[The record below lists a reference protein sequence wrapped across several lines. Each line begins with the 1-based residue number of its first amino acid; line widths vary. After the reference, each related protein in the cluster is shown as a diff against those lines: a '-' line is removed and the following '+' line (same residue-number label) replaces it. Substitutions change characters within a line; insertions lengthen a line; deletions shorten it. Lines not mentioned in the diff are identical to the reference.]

1 VDAAVTAKGAD
12 ARRTTG
18 KGSAA
23 KKSTDNEADRTTAAA
38 KKTTTK
44 KPAAKKPASKQAS
57 AKKAASTKPSAKK
70 ATTRSAT
77 TQTAAS
83 KKTASKKTASKKTAS
98 KKTASKKT
106 ASKKTASKKTASK
119 KTASKKTAS
128 KKTASKRS
136 ATSKPTGNK
145 AAKKAAKKPEKQA
158 TDRRPASSRRVTVS
172 LAVLPGEDP
181 WTTAEVDE
189 VRGELEAE
197 RQRLLSEISSAE
209 DDMATLLRDA
219 GVGAGSDQADIGSS
233 ALERDSEMSLAN
245 NTRDMLFQVDRAKT
259 RLDDGSY
266 GICESCGNPIGKARL
281 MAFPRATLC
290 LSCKQRQERR

>member
-1 VDAAVTAKGAD
+1 MDAAVTTKRAD
-12 ARRTTG
+12 ARPTTG
-18 KGSAA
+18 KSSAA
-23 KKSTDNEADRTTAAA
+23 KKDTRKKADTNKPAG
-38 KKTTTK
+38 K
-44 KPAAKKPASKQAS
+44 KPATKKSASKKSASKKPASKKPASKQA
-57 AKKAASTKPSAKK
+57 AQKTATKRATTEKATTEKATTKKATTKKATTKKAASKAAASKNTAPKQTTTPTTTKQRATTNKATTKK
-70 ATTRSAT
+70 ATT
-77 TQTAAS
+77 
-83 KKTASKKTASKKTAS
+83 KKTTGKKATGKKTTPS
-98 KKTASKKT
+98 
-106 ASKKTASKKTASK
+106 
-119 KTASKKTAS
+119 
-128 KKTASKRS
+128 
-136 ATSKPTGNK
+136 
-145 AAKKAAKKPEKQA
+145 
-158 TDRRPASSRRVTVS
+158 ASSASARPSTVS

-181 WTTAEVDE
+181 WTTAEVDD

-281 MAFPRATLC
+281 LAFPRATLC
-290 LSCKQRQERR
+290 MPCKQRQERR

>member
-1 VDAAVTAKGAD
+1 MDAAVTAKGAD

-57 AKKAASTKPSAKK
+57 AKKASSTKPSAKK

-77 TQTAAS
+77 TQKAAS
-83 KKTASKKTASKKTAS
+83 KKTASKKTASKKTTS
-98 KKTASKKT
+98 KKTT
-106 ASKKTASKKTASK
+106 SK

-136 ATSKPTGNK
+136 ATSKPTGNR

>member
-1 VDAAVTAKGAD
+1 VDAVVTAKGAD
-12 ARRTTG
+12 ARRTTE
-18 KGSAA
+18 KSSAA
-23 KKSTDNEADRTTAAA
+23 KKSDSKKSASKNATTKTATTKKTAA
-38 KKTTTK
+38 KKT
-44 KPAAKKPASKQAS
+44 AAKKTAAKKTAAKKTAAKKTATKKT
-57 AKKAASTKPSAKK
+57 AKKAATTTKK
-70 ATTRSAT
+70 
-77 TQTAAS
+77 
-83 KKTASKKTASKKTAS
+83 
-98 KKTASKKT
+98 
-106 ASKKTASKKTASK
+106 
-119 KTASKKTAS
+119 
-128 KKTASKRS
+128 
-136 ATSKPTGNK
+136 
-145 AAKKAAKKPEKQA
+145 
-158 TDRRPASSRRVTVS
+158 RPASSRPDTVS

-266 GICESCGNPIGKARL
+266 GVCESCGNPIGKARL

-290 LSCKQRQERR
+290 LPCKQRQERR

>member
-1 VDAAVTAKGAD
+1 VDAAVTTKRAD
-12 ARRTTG
+12 ARPTTG
-18 KGSAA
+18 KSSAA
-23 KKSTDNEADRTTAAA
+23 KKDTRKKADTNKPAG
-38 KKTTTK
+38 K
-44 KPAAKKPASKQAS
+44 KPATKKSASKKSASKKPASKKPASKQA
-57 AKKAASTKPSAKK
+57 AQKTATKRATTKRATTKK
-70 ATTRSAT
+70 ATTKKAT
-77 TQTAAS
+77 T
-83 KKTASKKTASKKTAS
+83 KKTTGKKATGKKTTPS
-98 KKTASKKT
+98 
-106 ASKKTASKKTASK
+106 
-119 KTASKKTAS
+119 
-128 KKTASKRS
+128 
-136 ATSKPTGNK
+136 
-145 AAKKAAKKPEKQA
+145 
-158 TDRRPASSRRVTVS
+158 ASSASARPSTVS

-181 WTTAEVDE
+181 WTTAEVDD

-281 MAFPRATLC
+281 LAFPRATLC
-290 LSCKQRQERR
+290 MPCKQRQERR

>member
-1 VDAAVTAKGAD
+1 MLARRARSAETAVDAVVTAKGAD

-18 KGSAA
+18 KSSAA
-23 KKSTDNEADRTTAAA
+23 KKSDR
-38 KKTTTK
+38 KK
-44 KPAAKKPASKQAS
+44 
-57 AKKAASTKPSAKK
+57 
-70 ATTRSAT
+70 SAT
-77 TQTAAS
+77 TTPRRRRPPARRPRPEAATKKSAS
-83 KKTASKKTASKKTAS
+83 KKTASKKTASKKATDPRRRRPRRRRPRRRRPRRRP
-98 KKTASKKT
+98 KKT
-106 ASKKTASKKTASK
+106 
-119 KTASKKTAS
+119 
-128 KKTASKRS
+128 
-136 ATSKPTGNK
+136 
-145 AAKKAAKKPEKQA
+145 AKKAATTKK
-158 TDRRPASSRRVTVS
+158 RPASSRPATVS

-266 GICESCGNPIGKARL
+266 GVCESCGNPIGKARL

-290 LSCKQRQERR
+290 LPCKQRQERR

>member
-77 TQTAAS
+77 TQKA
-83 KKTASKKTASKKTAS
+83 
-98 KKTASKKT
+98 

-136 ATSKPTGNK
+136 ATSTPTGNR